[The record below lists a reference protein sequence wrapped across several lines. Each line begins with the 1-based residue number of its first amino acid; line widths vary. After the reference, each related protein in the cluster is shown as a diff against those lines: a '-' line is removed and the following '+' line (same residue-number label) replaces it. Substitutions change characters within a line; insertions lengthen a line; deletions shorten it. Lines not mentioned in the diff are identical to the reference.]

1 MSNGSPKHGRPEVD
15 ITIQKMKPDGPG
27 ARAQEQGAE
36 VKQAL
41 QDEWMRSLSPGHCD
55 WTHLVM
61 SE

>member
-41 QDEWMRSLSPGHCD
+41 QDE
-55 WTHLVM
+55 
-61 SE
+61 